1 MVKEYNWTKRNELTI
16 ADDKT
21 MFKLSCRHEP
31 HSLVVLTPGR
41 VTNMITVQCTEPQT
55 IHDLM
60 RKHGL
65 IALMI
70 PRGPS
75 VNYTPEI
82 STFYHNMNHIKVR
95 ARRKALRY
103 NPYVQHFQSSGA
115 TISSK
120 ESDPTEDL
128 ITVALYYE
136 DNMSR
141 LSSVIEADGRFVSC
155 HTTEGYC
162 GEYIAEIQQDNDIIL
177 TVPTCAEDERD
188 SQTEEEEDDHPLPVS
203 AATQFRTRPCHVD
216 ICVVGLV

>member
-1 MVKEYNWTKRNELTI
+1 MVKEYNWTKINELTI

-41 VTNMITVQCTEPQT
+41 VTNMITVQCTETQT

-65 IALMI
+65 HCSDVWNSAVYLSARSPCTALRDHMMNIVYVNRI

-75 VNYTPEI
+75 VNCTPEI

-103 NPYVQHFQSSGA
+103 NPYGLHFQSSGA

-136 DNMSR
+136 DNMST

-177 TVPTCAEDERD
+177 TGTVILRYIYCKW
-188 SQTEEEEDDHPLPVS
+188 
-203 AATQFRTRPCHVD
+203 
-216 ICVVGLV
+216 